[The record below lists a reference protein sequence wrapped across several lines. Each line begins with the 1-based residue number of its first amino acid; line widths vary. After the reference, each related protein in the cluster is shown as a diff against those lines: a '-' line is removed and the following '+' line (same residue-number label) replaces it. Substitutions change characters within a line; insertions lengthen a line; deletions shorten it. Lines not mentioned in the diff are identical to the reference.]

1 MPSTM
6 DFSTP
11 CCAKPDAA
19 FRWLTGLL
27 LGLWLATAGAAPAT
41 EKSAVSQAAIV
52 MTQQGYALDAEVNI
66 ALNRTLENALSKG
79 INLYFLL
86 ELELTRPRNWWFD
99 ESIVESTRK
108 MRLYYHLLLRRYV
121 VETGYTT
128 HTVAT
133 LPEALGLLGRVEDWQ
148 VLERGALRPGQRYDA
163 RLRLRLDA
171 AQLPKP
177 LSLGAVAGD
186 KWDMATPW
194 YEWSFEPPA
203 ASPAPVSQ
211 PLP

>member
-1 MPSTM
+1 M

-11 CCAKPDAA
+11 CYARPDAA
-19 FRWLTGLL
+19 CRWLAGLF
-27 LGLWLATAGAAPAT
+27 LGLWLATSIAAPAAD
-41 EKSAVSQAAIV
+41 KSAVRQASIG
-52 MTQQGYALDAEVNI
+52 MTQQGYALDADVNI
-66 ALNRTLENALSKG
+66 ALNRTLENALSRG

-99 ESIVESTRK
+99 ENIVESTRK

-128 HTVAT
+128 QTVSS
-133 LPEALGLLGRVEDWQ
+133 LPEALEVLGRVEDWQ
-148 VLERGALRPGQRYDA
+148 VLERGALKPGQRYEA

-186 KWDMATPW
+186 KWELATPW
-194 YEWSFEPPA
+194 HEWSFEAPSAPA
-203 ASPAPVSQ
+203 ASVSQ